1 IVKKY
6 ASVSQQ
12 EDGDVEE
19 GRCRLFSVY
28 KVTWLLKYRKCL
40 SNFLFIKLKCFSTDL
55 FEIKSSLSYPFI
67 QMRCRRLITF
77 SSLPALV
84 WSLSCYICGDNN
96 LEEFEECSTQF
107 QYDCQSYSLRFPR
120 DETIYCRTTRHK
132 APNNTYTVM
141 KECISEQ
148 DHYRTFPGKGYT
160 IEEECDLAEVNGEED
175 LTNHSRHISLLSV
188 CYKNIS
194 DICKSPLQKNPEL
207 FGDIDLERSGTAHS
221 SANDAMPIAQS
232 SSKVDF
238 AAPSLPLP
246 PIIPV
251 NDPRTEKKKE
261 KEENWQNIRDKIQ
274 VKSKLIRV
282 QIQCTGERHET
293 LSRGQGNFIGNT
305 GINHHVVAVTAPLPA
320 RELQAVST
328 GLRCSQCGESD
339 LHSED
344 SDCNR
349 QVVVDCQESDP
360 VCFTRQTL
368 LGRGQAAVEKMC
380 VSWQAVKAEF
390 PTSTMNSCGETSQGR
405 VRYCTCSANQCNSV
419 AISSQVAQYTK
430 TEALPPVVK
439 IQPPASL
446 PPPGVPEMPA
456 KSSSAAGELSIQHHH
471 GAPIPEHTKLP
482 TDTILSREYFLRGKE
497 SLSDVL
503 PIVPTAPSGKS
514 APELSALRCAV
525 CLESGMSDPT
535 TDCST
540 SAPAL
545 CSAIETFCL
554 TRQTQH
560 EDATFTMEKRC
571 VSEAQAESFVESS
584 DVRSGCATANGG
596 LINYCLCQG
605 DLCNHDALLAQAQI
619 SGVRIPETQP
629 KPAPPAF
636 QEMPRT
642 SEPPKLPSTDVPFIF
657 VDDDEAPHMETS
669 PTPEIRYCFV
679 WAFHNSSST
688 N

>member
-1 IVKKY
+1 
-6 ASVSQQ
+6 
-12 EDGDVEE
+12 
-19 GRCRLFSVY
+19 
-28 KVTWLLKYRKCL
+28 
-40 SNFLFIKLKCFSTDL
+40 
-55 FEIKSSLSYPFI
+55 
-67 QMRCRRLITF
+67 MRCRRVITF

-96 LEEFEECSTQF
+96 LEEFGECSTQF
-107 QYDCQSYSLRFPR
+107 QYDCQSYALRFPR
-120 DETIYCRTTRHK
+120 DENIYCRTTRHK

-160 IEEECDLAEVNGEED
+160 IEEECDLAEVKGEE
-175 LTNHSRHISLLSV
+175 V
-188 CYKNIS
+188 AYC
-194 DICKSPLQKNPEL
+194 ICRSHNLCNKASIADQFIAFEEKNPEL

-221 SANDAMPIAQS
+221 SANDPMPIAQS

-238 AAPSLPLP
+238 VAPSLPLP

-251 NDPRTEKKKE
+251 NDPRMNVPGIESEIRRAQLPTREKTINFSVSADE
-261 KEENWQNIRDKIQ
+261 
-274 VKSKLIRV
+274 LP
-282 QIQCTGERHET
+282 GEPHEA

-305 GINHHVVAVTAPLPA
+305 GMNHHVVAVPAPHPT
-320 RELQAVST
+320 RELQTAPT

-339 LHSED
+339 LRSEA

-349 QVVVDCQESDP
+349 QVVVDCQESDA

-368 LGRGQAAVEKMC
+368 VGRGQAAVEKMC
-380 VSWQAVKAEF
+380 VSWHAVKAEF

-419 AISSQVAQYTK
+419 AISSQVAQFSK

-456 KSSSAAGELSIQHHH
+456 KSSSAAGELSVQLQQHH
-471 GAPIPEHTKLP
+471 GSPISEHTKLP
-482 TDTILSREYFLRGKE
+482 TDTISSREYFLRGKE
-497 SLSDVL
+497 SLSAGQ
-503 PIVPTAPSGKS
+503 PIIPTAPSGKS
-514 APELSALRCAV
+514 APELSNGSPRSSLTAGLRDVDEPIHAQKLALRCAM

-535 TDCST
+535 ADCST
-540 SAPAL
+540 SAPVL
-545 CSAIETFCL
+545 CSAIEKFCL

-560 EDATFTMEKRC
+560 EDATFSMEKRC

-584 DVRSGCATANGG
+584 EVRSGCATAKGG
-596 LINYCLCQG
+596 LVNYCLCQG

-619 SGVRIPETQP
+619 SGVRSPETQP

-636 QEMPRT
+636 QEIPRT
-642 SEPPKLPSTDVPFIF
+642 SEPPKPPSTDIPFIF
-657 VDDDEAPHMETS
+657 VEGDEAPHMETS
-669 PTPEIRYCFV
+669 SIPEKRFACFIYCAVCSTRILWLFSSRILKRPSNV
-679 WAFHNSSST
+679 VAFLVV
-688 N
+688 